1 MDKDKIIVSVVIDK
15 QALVDRA
22 FDISKNPSEFNE
34 IKKVIDGKNQFTR
47 DIDEFDD
54 EGKKENNTNLFS
66 NIALDTILSDNP
78 ELAITKRL
86 NSLEDKKNSFLAKM
100 KKLVVTLVTNENDE
114 RTTQTIIGS
123 IQLSRQFEGFHIND
137 GQLWKPVRLGD
148 FFRLNR
154 SFFDTKEKN
163 MELVNLLKSF
173 SAKVQ
178 TTIKKEYSDKIINT
192 ELDKIR
198 KLCPEIPIMEV

>member
-22 FDISKNPSEFNE
+22 FDVSKNPSEFNE

-47 DIDEFDD
+47 DLDEIDD

-66 NIALDTILSDNP
+66 NIALDIILSDNP

-100 KKLVVTLVTNENDE
+100 KKFDE
-114 RTTQTIIGS
+114 LQEKVKNGEMPGV
-123 IQLSRQFEGFHIND
+123 EG
-137 GQLWKPVRLGD
+137 LR
-148 FFRLNR
+148 
-154 SFFDTKEKN
+154 E
-163 MELVNLLKSF
+163 LLK
-173 SAKVQ
+173 V
-178 TTIKKEYSDKIINT
+178 
-192 ELDKIR
+192 
-198 KLCPEIPIMEV
+198 MEEVE